1 MEMTIT
7 NEQKAAISRILI
19 DIMTEVGTE
28 ARLSDCRHYQRLKD
42 EIGLEQN
49 HFDSGALLTV
59 LTSLA
64 IVKELHY
71 TVKMKLGL
79 VVGEL
84 YSENAV
90 IPLRHKIAFEILM
103 KAIDWPI
110 SLAEISRLHM
120 P

>member
-1 MEMTIT
+1 MTIT
-7 NEQKAAISRILI
+7 NEQKAAIGRILI
-19 DIMTEVGTE
+19 DVVAEVGAE
-28 ARLSDCRHYQRLKD
+28 ARLLDCRHYQRLKK
-42 EIGLEQN
+42 EIGLEQGD
-49 HFDSGALLTV
+49 FDAASALTV

-64 IVKELHY
+64 ILKELHY

-120 P
+120 L